1 MRAIAGVAGAPST
14 GGRRRVMAE
23 RPAGGQYRAQLRR
36 AINILG
42 NVAISVSGITP
53 TASVFIIAPV
63 AFVAQGSG
71 AFYSFVLAAV
81 IGLGMAMCWGELGST
96 YPVVGG
102 SYALVAR
109 VLGRPVGFVVFVC
122 VLVTAIIIPSS
133 IALGAGQ
140 YLSVIW
146 PGVNA
151 NWVGA
156 AIMIVTAGIAILS
169 IQLNAWVTGVF
180 LALELAVVAA
190 VTLLGLTHVSQPVT
204 AILQPHVFDAK
215 GNATA
220 ASLAL
225 VLTGVATGI
234 YAYNGYD
241 APVVYSEETE
251 GHRRGIARAVFWSL
265 GITVAAEL
273 IPVTMALLSAP
284 SLAKLVNAATP
295 MQYMVTATGGST
307 VNMILS
313 LGVAV
318 AIFNAT
324 LAINLAFGRVLYSSG
339 RDRAWPGPVS
349 RAIAAIHPTLR
360 TPWVATAFVG
370 VVGAVLTAVS
380 NLAALVTFTGVILVI
395 IYGTIALSALVSRL
409 TQKDVVRPF
418 RIPLWL
424 LPLVALVGIV
434 IVALQQSLRDLGI
447 VAAFVVAAA
456 VYYIV
461 YLRPRPTT
469 AWVMLRPVAADT
481 GDDAGEAVGAPVPG
495 A

>member
-1 MRAIAGVAGAPST
+1 MEAKPS
-14 GGRRRVMAE
+14 
-23 RPAGGQYRAQLRR
+23 GGQYRAQLRR

-63 AFVAQGSG
+63 AFAAQGSG
-71 AFYSFVLAAV
+71 AFYAFALAAV
-81 IGLGMAMCWGELGST
+81 IGLGMAMCWAELGST

-102 SYALVAR
+102 SYSLVAR
-109 VLGRPVGFVVFVC
+109 VLGRPVGFAVFVC

-133 IALGAGQ
+133 ISLGAGQ
-140 YLSVIW
+140 YLAVIW

-151 NWVGA
+151 NWIGA
-156 AIMIVTAGIAILS
+156 AIMVVTAGIAILT
-169 IQLNAWVTGVF
+169 IELNAWVTGVF
-180 LALELAVVAA
+180 LALELTVVAA
-190 VTLLGLTHVSQPVT
+190 VTLLGLTHVNQPLS
-204 AILQPHVFDAK
+204 AILQPQVFDAR
-215 GNATA
+215 GNASA

-241 APVVYSEETE
+241 APVVYSEETQ
-251 GHRRGIARAVFWSL
+251 GPRRGIARAVFWSL

-284 SLAKLVNAATP
+284 SMAKLVTAATP

-307 VNMILS
+307 MNTVLS

-324 LAINLAFGRVLYSSG
+324 LAINLAFGRILYSSG
-339 RDRAWPGPVS
+339 RDKAWPEPISSWIG
-349 RAIAAIHPTLR
+349 AIQPRLK
-360 TPWVATAFVG
+360 TPWIATAFVG

-395 IYGTIALSALVSRL
+395 IYGTIALSAIVSRV
-409 TQKDVVRPF
+409 TQKALVRPY
-418 RIPLWL
+418 RMPLWP
-424 LPLVALVGIV
+424 LPPIVALAGIV
-434 IVALQQSLRDLGI
+434 IVATQQSLRDLEI
-447 VAAFVVAAA
+447 VAAFVVAALI
-456 VYYIV
+456 YYFA
-461 YLRPRPTT
+461 YLHSRPVTN
-469 AWVMLRPVAADT
+469 WVMLRPVTEAAD
-481 GDDAGEAVGAPVPG
+481 GGIGGEAAAGVTPG
-495 A
+495 S